1 VTIHASISSVAG
13 RSAWWS
19 AAFLLWLPVSGAV
32 AQKAVEVGGLY
43 QGENLL
49 VVNETNPDGVG
60 FCCYEV
66 RVNGQV
72 TADQVNSHAFEID
85 LRSHGVALGKG
96 VAIRLMHRPGCVPRI
111 LNPEVIAPS
120 PGFELVEFRAI
131 ADGEVVW
138 VTSEERGRMP
148 FVLQQL
154 KWGKWVD
161 VVRVD
166 GLGGPGERHYHA
178 RFKPI
183 RGENILRLTHLAADG
198 ALEVKGEARFS
209 SGSPELT
216 FDYDHR
222 SQQIAFSEETQYEV
236 VDAFGTV
243 VLQGHGRDVI
253 LRYLARGEYF
263 VNYGARSETFKKR

>member
-1 VTIHASISSVAG
+1 MVHTLSARPLCLATLCTVSLLMVLSRPTVRAQQTIDVA
-13 RSAWWS
+13 
-19 AAFLLWLPVSGAV
+19 
-32 AQKAVEVGGLY
+32 GLY

-66 RVNGQV
+66 RVNGLV
-72 TADQVNSHAFEID
+72 TADQVNSHAFEVD
-85 LRSHGVALGKG
+85 LRSHGLALGKG
-96 VAIRLMHRPGCVPRI
+96 VAVRLMHRPGCAPRI

-120 PGFELVEFRAI
+120 PGFELIEFE
-131 ADGEVVW
+131 ADDNGEVRW

-166 GLGGPGERHYHA
+166 GLGGPGERHYNA
-178 RFKPI
+178 RFKPVQ
-183 RGENILRLTHLAADG
+183 GENILRLTHLAADG
-198 ALEVKGEARFS
+198 ALEVKGEARFTS
-209 SGSPELT
+209 KANPIR
-216 FDYDHR
+216 FDYDPR
-222 SQQIAFSEETQYEV
+222 NERMAFSEETQYEV
-236 VDAFGTV
+236 VNAFGTV
-243 VLQGHGRDVI
+243 VLQGHGKEVI

>member
-1 VTIHASISSVAG
+1 MTIHANLPFATG
-13 RSAWWS
+13 RILRPFLTLAALVTVTGLSAQQAIETS
-19 AAFLLWLPVSGAV
+19 
-32 AQKAVEVGGLY
+32 GLY

-66 RVNGQV
+66 RVNGLV
-72 TADQVNSHAFEID
+72 TGDQVNSHAFEID
-85 LRSHGVALGKG
+85 LRSHGIALGKG
-96 VAIRLMHRPGCVPRI
+96 VAVRLLHRPGCAPRI

-120 PGFELVEFRAI
+120 PGFELISFD
-131 ADGEVVW
+131 ADDSGEVKW

-154 KWGKWVD
+154 KWDKWVD
-161 VVRVD
+161 VVRID
-166 GLGGPGERHYHA
+166 GLGGPGQRHYQTVIQ
-178 RFKPI
+178 PI
-183 RGENILRLTHLAADG
+183 RGENILRLTHLGADG
-198 ALEVKGEARFS
+198 ALEVKGEARFTS
-209 SGSPELT
+209 STKALG
-216 FDYDHR
+216 FRYDPR
-222 SQQIAFSEETQYEV
+222 DQRIVFTAETQHEV

-243 VLQGHGRDVI
+243 VLQGHGKEVI